1 MAGNRRSIRTWRIR
15 PPTAHS
21 KPAADCEVIG
31 RANPTLVR
39 VADKLNTV
47 VAVSRFRPVLD
58 GLLPMT
64 GATEQLALQG
74 LLGQLIPCSRHA
86 GTHGEALGSRIEGV
100 RVGSGSGA

>member
-39 VADKLNTV
+39 VADKLNAV

-64 GATEQLALQG
+64 GATEQLALVAGSKGCG
-74 LLGQLIPCSRHA
+74 L
-86 GTHGEALGSRIEGV
+86 ALALVRDLREHRVPTSAEGL
-100 RVGSGSGA
+100 AA